1 MYGQNEWRDDIRK
14 LLMKAGIIGKP
25 MVFLFADNQIMYEG
39 MVEDI
44 NMLLNTGDIP
54 NLYGMDEKVEILD
67 KMQTAVR
74 ESVSCLRPV

>member
-1 MYGQNEWRDDIRK
+1 
-14 LLMKAGIIGKP
+14 
-25 MVFLFADNQIMYEG
+25 

-67 KMQTAVR
+67 KMQAAVR
-74 ESVSCLRPV
+74 ESVSVFILNLYHITKHI